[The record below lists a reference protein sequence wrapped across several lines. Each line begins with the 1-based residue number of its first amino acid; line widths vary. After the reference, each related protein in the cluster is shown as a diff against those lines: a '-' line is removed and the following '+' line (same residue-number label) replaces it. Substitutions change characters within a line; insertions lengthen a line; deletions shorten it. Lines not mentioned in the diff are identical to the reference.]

1 MSVSSRRGAFSL
13 HLISI
18 RMARRDSAYRSREA
32 RPNGGVAGPGVSEG
46 VALAP
51 VVLFSS
57 RQYQSCSQAAF
68 RLESA
73 SFGKNARVKVL
84 LVEDDKRI
92 SSLVKRGL
100 EAEGFTVDVALNGND
115 GLWLAREGSYDVV
128 VLDIMLPGRNGYQV
142 CAELREAGDWTPI
155 LMLTA
160 KDGEHDEAEALDTG
174 ADDYLTKPFSFVV
187 LVARI
192 RALLRRSGREPVP
205 VEAGDLRLDPAQR
218 RVWREDVEVEL
229 TARQFDVLEFLMRRN
244 GEVISKLEILN
255 GVWEF
260 GFEGDPNIVEVYI
273 RRLRARIDE
282 PFGRHAIE
290 TVRGAGY
297 RLRADGG

>member
-1 MSVSSRRGAFSL
+1 M
-13 HLISI
+13 
-18 RMARRDSAYRSREA
+18 
-32 RPNGGVAGPGVSEG
+32 
-46 VALAP
+46 
-51 VVLFSS
+51 
-57 RQYQSCSQAAF
+57 
-68 RLESA
+68 
-73 SFGKNARVKVL
+73 L

-100 EAEGFTVDVALNGND
+100 EAEGFTVDVALDGTE
-115 GLWLAREGSYDVV
+115 GLWLATEGSYEVI
-128 VLDIMLPGRNGYQV
+128 VLDIMLPGRNGYQI
-142 CAELREAGDWTPI
+142 CAELREAGDWTPV

-160 KDGEHDEAEALDTG
+160 KDGEFDEAEALDTG

-192 RALLRRSGREPVP
+192 RALLRRSAGKGPVS
-205 VEAGDLRLDPAQR
+205 VEAGDLRLDPARR
-218 RVWREDVEVEL
+218 RVWRGDVEIGL
-229 TARQFDVLEFLMRRN
+229 TTRQFDVLEFLMRRRDQ
-244 GEVISKLEILN
+244 VVSKLEVLD

-273 RRLRARIDE
+273 RRLRTRIDE

>member
-1 MSVSSRRGAFSL
+1 M
-13 HLISI
+13 
-18 RMARRDSAYRSREA
+18 
-32 RPNGGVAGPGVSEG
+32 
-46 VALAP
+46 
-51 VVLFSS
+51 
-57 RQYQSCSQAAF
+57 
-68 RLESA
+68 
-73 SFGKNARVKVL
+73 KVL

-100 EAEGFTVDVALNGND
+100 EAESFTVDVALNGKD
-115 GLWLAREGSYDVV
+115 GLWLATEGSYDVI
-128 VLDIMLPGRNGYQV
+128 VLDIMLPGRNGYQI
-142 CAELREAGDWTPI
+142 CADLREAGNWTPI

-160 KDGEHDEAEALDTG
+160 KDGVYDEAEALDTG

-192 RALLRRSGREPVP
+192 RALLRRSAGGGLVSL
-205 VEAGDLRLDPAQR
+205 EAGDLRLDPAQR
-218 RVWREDVEVEL
+218 RVWRGEAEVGL
-229 TARQFDVLEFLMRRN
+229 TSRQFDVLEFLMRRQDQ
-244 GEVISKLEILN
+244 VVSKLEVLD

-273 RRLRARIDE
+273 RRLRTRIDE
-282 PFGRHAIE
+282 PFDRRAIE